1 VLRAAGEGTNLKQRV
16 LVFLDMG
23 FITVTHFTP
32 ILTSCVCI
40 ISPALRIC
48 SALGKCHSFCICT
61 VHLNV
66 EAGYYKP
73 VVSST

>member
-1 VLRAAGEGTNLKQRV
+1 V
-16 LVFLDMG
+16 LVFLDKG
-23 FITVTHFTP
+23 FITMIHFTP
-32 ILTSCVCI
+32 VLTSCVCI

-48 SALGKCHSFCICT
+48 SALGKCHTFSICT

-66 EAGYYKP
+66 EARYYKA